1 MDPAR
6 LPVLEETPEPAPPF
20 RWRLSSTEE
29 SDPGRVMWALG
40 ERIKELNCLYAIA
53 QLAEAADGPIEEIFN
68 VVVTIIPPSWQYPE
82 ITSARI
88 TYREEVCATPGFKM
102 TPWSQS
108 SPIYVFGEQA
118 GEVVVCYSEERPAA
132 TEGPFLHEERVLL
145 DAIAERLGALAM
157 RLIVEKEVQ
166 DKNQQLMVERQALQE
181 TNAALKTVMARIEEE
196 KREIHRDVRDN
207 VEKVLM
213 PIIHE
218 LYMAVPRAQRKYVEL
233 LRDNLEEIA
242 SPFVNKLSQRFQS
255 MTTTEI
261 QVCNMIRSGLRTKE
275 IAELRGVS
283 PATISRHREGIR
295 RKLGIANS
303 DANLAT
309 FLQTNM

>member
-1 MDPAR
+1 MSVSKT
-6 LPVLEETPEPAPPF
+6 LPLAAAILLLASSVWSAEPEAF
-20 RWRLSSTEE
+20 S
-29 SDPGRVMWALG
+29 
-40 ERIKELNCLYAIA
+40 
-53 QLAEAADGPIEEIFN
+53 
-68 VVVTIIPPSWQYPE
+68 VVVLPDTQNYAEKFPD
-82 ITSARI
+82 
-88 TYREEVCATPGFKM
+88 TY
-102 TPWSQS
+102 
-108 SPIYVFGEQA
+108 
-118 GEVVVCYSEERPAA
+118 
-132 TEGPFLHEERVLL
+132 
-145 DAIAERLGALAM
+145 LAQTQW
-157 RLIVEKEVQ
+157 I
-166 DKNQQLMVERQALQE
+166 
-181 TNAALKTVMARIEEE
+181 
-196 KREIHRDVRDN
+196 RDN